1 MRLAILATFII
12 LGVRLLPAQVTGDP
26 PAVGPEDDIS
36 PALIARIKDQALPLQ
51 WTMGFMQSIAQGDF
65 RTGMESINAPAT
77 GYGFGFEIGQYFD
90 PVPVFIGAEASVVFY
105 PSKDREISPSST
117 RKFSVNTSNFK
128 LPILTTVRF
137 QPSIENWVY
146 PYAELIGGIT
156 FYSSDVTVRT
166 IINADT
172 TTDSP
177 EGRGDHNWN
186 YGVGLGALVK
196 VADVITLPNSLQRT
210 LIDIRFRYITGSS
223 VTFSYADLI
232 DDSGLDYT
240 FREVRVD
247 RPGVIMFRLGVTFH
261 L

>member
-1 MRLAILATFII
+1 
-12 LGVRLLPAQVTGDP
+12 
-26 PAVGPEDDIS
+26 
-36 PALIARIKDQALPLQ
+36 
-51 WTMGFMQSIAQGDF
+51 
-65 RTGMESINAPAT
+65 
-77 GYGFGFEIGQYFD
+77 
-90 PVPVFIGAEASVVFY
+90 
-105 PSKDREISPSST
+105 
-117 RKFSVNTSNFK
+117 
-128 LPILTTVRF
+128 VRF

-156 FYSSDVTVRT
+156 FYSSDVTIRT
-166 IINADT
+166 IINSDT

-177 EGRGDHNWN
+177 DGRGDYNWN
-186 YGVGLGALVK
+186 YGVGIGAAVK

-240 FREVRVD
+240 FREVRVE
-247 RPGVIMFRLGVTFH
+247 RPGVVMFRLGVTFH